1 MPLISNSRV
10 TETVFDSGSYIP
22 VSDFDLSERVRRFVY
37 NNQYSLPVT
46 IISDNKIMVMMV
58 LEEGDFRFT
67 IEGELIIVT
76 D

>member
-1 MPLISNSRV
+1 MRKLNLSNL
-10 TETVFDSGSYIP
+10 
-22 VSDFDLSERVRRFVY
+22 SDFDLSERVRRFVY

-46 IISDNKIMVMMV
+46 IISDNQIMVMMV

>member
-1 MPLISNSRV
+1 MRKLNLSNL
-10 TETVFDSGSYIP
+10 
-22 VSDFDLSERVRRFVY
+22 SDFDLSERVRRFVY

-46 IISDNKIMVMMV
+46 IISDNQIVVMMV

>member
-1 MPLISNSRV
+1 MRKLNLSNL
-10 TETVFDSGSYIP
+10 
-22 VSDFDLSERVRRFVY
+22 SDFDLSERVRRFVY

-46 IISDNKIMVMMV
+46 IISDNQIMVMMV
-58 LEEGDFRFT
+58 LEEGDFRFI

>member
-1 MPLISNSRV
+1 MK
-10 TETVFDSGSYIP
+10 
-22 VSDFDLSERVRRFVY
+22 
-37 NNQYSLPVT
+37 NNNNMN
-46 IISDNKIMVMMV
+46 NKIMVMMV

>member
-1 MPLISNSRV
+1 MKELNLSNLC
-10 TETVFDSGSYIP
+10 
-22 VSDFDLSERVRRFVY
+22 DFDLSERVRRFVY

>member
-1 MPLISNSRV
+1 MKELNLSNL
-10 TETVFDSGSYIP
+10 
-22 VSDFDLSERVRRFVY
+22 SDFDLSERVRRFVY

-67 IEGELIIVT
+67 IEGELIIVK

>member
-1 MPLISNSRV
+1 MKELNLSNLN
-10 TETVFDSGSYIP
+10 
-22 VSDFDLSERVRRFVY
+22 DFDLSERVRRFVY

>member
-1 MPLISNSRV
+1 MKEINLSNL
-10 TETVFDSGSYIP
+10 
-22 VSDFDLSERVRRFVY
+22 SDFDLSERVRRFVY

>member
-1 MPLISNSRV
+1 MKELNLSNL
-10 TETVFDSGSYIP
+10 
-22 VSDFDLSERVRRFVY
+22 SDFDLSERVRRFVY

-46 IISDNKIMVMMV
+46 IISDNKIMVMIV

>member
-1 MPLISNSRV
+1 MKELNLSNL
-10 TETVFDSGSYIP
+10 
-22 VSDFDLSERVRRFVY
+22 SDFDLSERVRRFVY

>member
-1 MPLISNSRV
+1 MKKLNLSNL
-10 TETVFDSGSYIP
+10 
-22 VSDFDLSERVRRFVY
+22 SDFDLSERVRRFVY

-46 IISDNKIMVMMV
+46 IISDNQIMVMMV